1 MKTVRRLLYRD
12 IVGSVFF
19 VSLAFLSLFFFI
31 DFIDELDNMRRV
43 EAGAFKAALLALM
56 DIPGH
61 FYQLFPIAVLIGSIY
76 SLAGLA
82 QSSEFTILRTG
93 GLGPGRALGLLAYLA
108 AAFAALT
115 FVVGDFAV
123 PYFDLQADTMRARYV
138 GTVEQGRRGA
148 WLKDHQ
154 LVDGQ
159 ERSFSIN
166 VSQADASGRL
176 QGVRIFEFDHAGGLI
191 SRLAAS
197 HAMVDAKGFWR
208 LSDVTQTEWLS
219 IGTKVN
225 ANTNL
230 SDKEELRAVRETKLA
245 ELNWKSSLHAG
256 VIAAAVLP
264 AASMSTLELYRYTQH
279 LSAQEQSAQVHQIQ
293 FWRKAIYPF
302 ACFVMVALALP
313 FAYLHGRSGGI
324 SLKVFGGIM
333 LGISFVLLNNVAGH
347 VGILRNW
354 LPWLVA
360 TGPSLFY
367 LALSLAAF
375 GWLVRYR

>member
-31 DFIDELDNMRRV
+31 DFVDELDNMSRF
-43 EAGAFKAALLALM
+43 EAGALKAALLALM
-56 DIPGH
+56 EVPGH
-61 FYQLFPIAVLIGSIY
+61 LYQLFPIAVLIGSIY
-76 SLAGLA
+76 SLAGMA

-93 GLGPGRALGLLAYLA
+93 GLGPGRALGLLTYLA

-123 PYFDLQADTMRARYV
+123 PYFDLQADTMRAGFV
-138 GTVEQGRRGA
+138 GTSNQGRRGA

-154 LVDGQ
+154 QIDGQ

-176 QGVRIFEFDHAGGLI
+176 QGVRIFQFDPAGGLI
-191 SRLAAS
+191 ARLAAK
-197 HAMVDAKGFWR
+197 HAVVDADGYWR
-208 LSDVTQTEWLS
+208 LSEVTQTEWLPVKPTGHS
-219 IGTKVN
+219 NSGTDARRV
-225 ANTNL
+225 
-230 SDKEELRAVRETKLA
+230 VRETQLD
-245 ELNWKSSLHAG
+245 ELKWKSSLHAG

-279 LSAQEQSAQVHQIQ
+279 LSAQEQSAQAHKIQ

-347 VGILRNW
+347 VGILQNW
-354 LPWLVA
+354 VPWIVA
-360 TGPSLFY
+360 AVPSLFY